1 MGGSGVLRRG
11 CGGGGRLGQLLRSLQ
26 MHGRRSIIVQLP
38 EFGEAG
44 ALNFELVPYAA
55 LSSSGIPFA
64 AQMFGTTG
72 CDLEGFKSC

>member
-1 MGGSGVLRRG
+1 MVGSGVVRRECG
-11 CGGGGRLGQLLRSLQ
+11 GGGGRLGQLLRSLQ

-72 CDLEGFKSC
+72 